1 MGVFSKFKTAKA
13 TGGARNY
20 LASGEH
26 RIRVADAKFDKSR
39 KGVDFF
45 AMEGTIVETTSAEPK
60 MQPGERINWSTH
72 ADKDAYAGNVKQFF
86 MACFNLNE
94 QQVDAMSDDEFE
106 EAMELLAGPTQCAT
120 NRLVHASC
128 RDTVSKNDKEYV
140 ATQWVGVEES
150 EQPGEPEPTDAEAAE
165 GEAEVEA

>member
-20 LASGEH
+20 LLSGEH

-45 AMEGTIVETTSAEPK
+45 AMEGIVVETTSDQPK

-72 ADKDAYAGNVKQFF
+72 ADKDAFMGNVKQFF

-94 QQVDAMSDDEFE
+94 QQVDAMSDADFE
-106 EAMELLAGPTQCAT
+106 EAMTLLTGEAQCAT

-140 ATQWVGVEES
+140 ATQWVGVDES
-150 EQPGEPEPTDAEAAE
+150 EQPGEPEPVEGEEAAE
-165 GEAEVEA
+165 AEAEA